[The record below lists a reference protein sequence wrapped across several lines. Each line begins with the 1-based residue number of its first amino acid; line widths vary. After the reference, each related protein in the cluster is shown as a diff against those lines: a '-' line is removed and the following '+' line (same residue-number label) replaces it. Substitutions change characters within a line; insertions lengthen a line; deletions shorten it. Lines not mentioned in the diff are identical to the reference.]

1 MSVLK
6 TFLQKNKY
14 LIGFGFLLTFL
25 SSFGQTFVISLYL
38 PFIQEEFELSDGGF
52 SAIYSSATLA
62 SAFTITWLGSFID
75 RVRLTKFTIF
85 VMLGLVAATALFSQ
99 SYYIPVLFIALYG
112 LRLFGQGM
120 MSHTSITSMARFFD
134 DGRGKAISFAALG
147 HSVGEALLP
156 IVIVSLISLIGWR
169 YGVLSTMIVVL
180 LSIPFAL
187 FLLRKNVD
195 FKQLRKYIPTPFSKD
210 EQKKAKPT
218 EIMKTKAFWI
228 ILPSSLAS
236 ASIGTGFLLFKLKLG
251 LTKGWDPTFIAAGF
265 TAYAVGNA
273 LSNLLAGFLSDR
285 FSGSVLFPIYLL
297 PFSIGLICLIFSS
310 EMWVYLVLIA
320 GIGTTNGFGGTVKN
334 VALAEVYGTRIIGS
348 VRSLFTTVMVFST
361 AIGPVV
367 FGLLLDAGYSYE
379 FIATGALIFF
389 LLCTLNA
396 LRILKLRKVYSK
408 E

>member
-1 MSVLK
+1 MSSLGAY
-6 TFLQKNKY
+6 LNRNKY

-25 SSFGQTFVISLYL
+25 SSFGQTFLISLYL
-38 PFIQEEFELSDGGF
+38 PFIQEEFDLSDGGF
-52 SAIYSSATLA
+52 STIYSTATLA
-62 SAFTITWLGSFID
+62 SAFTITWLGSYID
-75 RVRLTKFTIF
+75 RVRLTRFTIF
-85 VMLGLVAATALFSQ
+85 VMLGLVFFIGLLSQ
-99 SYYIPVLFIALYG
+99 TYFIPVLFIALYG

-120 MSHTSITSMARFFD
+120 LSHTSITSMARFFE

-147 HSVGEALLP
+147 HSFGEAILP
-156 IVIVSLISLIGWR
+156 IIIVSLVAVLGWR
-169 YGVLSTMIVVL
+169 YTAMTSMILVLIAVPYA
-180 LSIPFAL
+180 IY
-187 FLLRKNVD
+187 LLRKNVN
-195 FKQLRKYIPTPFSKD
+195 FAQLRKYIPAPFNKE
-210 EQKKAKPT
+210 EQRQARPL

-273 LSNLLAGFLSDR
+273 LSNLLGGFLSDK
-285 FSGSVLFPIYLL
+285 FSGRVLFPIYLL
-297 PFSIGLICLIFSS
+297 PFSIGLICLIFSN
-310 EMWVYLVLIA
+310 EMWVYLVLIG

-367 FGLLLDAGYSYE
+367 FGLLLDNGYSYE
-379 FIATGALIFF
+379 FIAIISLVFF
-389 LLCTLNA
+389 VLCTLNA
-396 LRILKLRKVYSK
+396 LRILKL
-408 E
+408 

>member
-1 MSVLK
+1 MGSL
-6 TFLQKNKY
+6 TQYLQRNRY

-25 SSFGQTFVISLYL
+25 SSFGQTFLISLYL
-38 PFIQEEFELSDGGF
+38 PFIQEEFQLSDGGF
-52 SAIYSSATLA
+52 STIYSVATLA

-75 RVRLTKFTIF
+75 RVRLTKFTVF
-85 VMLGLVAATALFSQ
+85 VMLGLVFFIGLLSQ
-99 SYYIPVLFIALYG
+99 TYYIPVLFVALYG

-120 MSHTSITSMARFFD
+120 MTHTSITSMARFFE

-147 HSVGEALLP
+147 HSVGEAILP
-156 IVIVSLISLIGWR
+156 IIIVSLMAFIGWR
-169 YGVLSTMIVVL
+169 YTVLTTLFLVL
-180 LSIPFAL
+180 LTVPYAIY
-187 FLLRKNVD
+187 LLRKNTN
-195 FKQLRKYIPTPFSKD
+195 FKQLRKYIPAPFNKE
-210 EQKKAKPT
+210 EQRKAKPL
-218 EIMKTKAFWI
+218 EIMKTQAFWI

-285 FSGSVLFPIYLL
+285 FSGRVLFPLYLI
-297 PFSIGLICLIFSS
+297 PACIGLFCLTFSN
-310 EMWVYLVLIA
+310 EMWVYLVLIG

-367 FGLLLDAGYSYE
+367 FGLLLDNGFSYE
-379 FIATGALIFF
+379 FIAVLSLIFYG
-389 LLCTLNA
+389 LCTFNA
-396 LRILKLRKVYSK
+396 LRILKLNKTKS
-408 E
+408 